1 MKRLLATLK
10 RIPVLS
16 YALVGAAVI
25 IIIIA
30 AIIGIDSD
38 RGVLVGW
45 IGIILLLTE
54 LTRRWRKEWHFLL
67 LVAGAFIGAIIL
79 SGLYEAAIY
88 PLVEKIGGASAVQS
102 RGLEIFHDI
111 LTDILLLVTPMAIIY
126 GILGAITLFALR
138 LIIICRKRLSEKT

>member
-111 LTDILLLVTPMAIIY
+111 LTDILLLVTPIAIIY
-126 GILGAITLFALR
+126 GILGAITLFTLR